1 MNKELKVIDFYCKKC
16 KKSMKVSYMVTGNRN
31 YPVLPR
37 VMMISIISDTYSQT
51 SDAAAD
57 IWSQQDK
64 TIKLVVIM
72 IWETPAISVS

>member
-1 MNKELKVIDFYCKKC
+1 
-16 KKSMKVSYMVTGNRN
+16 MKVLLING
-31 YPVLPR
+31 
-37 VMMISIISDTYSQT
+37 SIISDTYSQT
-51 SDAAAD
+51 SDGAAD